1 MGATHG
7 AHTRACKA
15 PKCALWVQGR
25 ILMTH
30 PTKAIYGTLLRDFVK
45 VSRGSSDEALY
56 TDKDLEK
63 ALERSEVLDFHQ
75 TIDLDGIKARPALA
89 TPFMLVASALRIACF
104 DVWKRLANAIS
115 CVYRRPGEAS
125 TAGWPFGMQSHV
137 LGVA

>member
-1 MGATHG
+1 MLHMQLMPGARKVLN
-7 AHTRACKA
+7 RAPC
-15 PKCALWVQGR
+15 VQGR

-75 TIDLDGIKARPALA
+75 TIDLDGIKARPPLA
-89 TPFMLVASALRIACF
+89 RPVAFHPCA
-104 DVWKRLANAIS
+104 
-115 CVYRRPGEAS
+115 YYG
-125 TAGWPFGMQSHV
+125 T
-137 LGVA
+137 LG